1 MKNFIFISPHFPDS
15 YWRFCLALQNR
26 GFNVLGIGDAP
37 YYELSEQCKES
48 LTEYNCCSFMDE
60 FENERKSVEYFV
72 NKYGPIDYL
81 ESNNE
86 YWLIKDAKLRTIFNI
101 TSGVNDETVVPFRS
115 KIAQKEIFKA
125 NNIKC
130 ARYTSDNTKEGII
143 KFIEEVGFPIF
154 TKPDDGVGAQGTM
167 KINSYEDLDKFLATK
182 DNSRRYIIE
191 EYIDGSIV
199 SFDGVANSKSE
210 VIFCT
215 QNIFAVNNDEIVH
228 NNLDDMYYT
237 DPYLTEEFEQL
248 GRKVV
253 KAMKLNKRFFHIEF
267 FELKKDYPHLGKKGD
282 RIPLEVNARPA
293 GGYTPD
299 LINFANS
306 VSCYDIYAD
315 CIAYDENRFY
325 MDHPKFYAASCS
337 RRFTSSYIHSKEEIL
352 EKYRNNICMF
362 GDFPKA
368 LSDDMGDYYFVAKF
382 KNKED
387 MFEFDRFVRGKNE

>member
-15 YWRFCLALQNR
+15 YYRFCLALSHR
-26 GFNVLGIGDAP
+26 GFNVLGIGDGP
-37 YYELSEQCKES
+37 YNEISDECKES
-48 LTEYNCCSFMDE
+48 LTEYCCCPFME
-60 FENERKSVEYFV
+60 NFENEKNAVQYFAD
-72 NKYGPIDYL
+72 KYGKIDYL

-86 YWLIKDAKLRTIFNI
+86 YWLIKDAKLRTYFNI
-101 TSGVNDETVVPFRS
+101 TTGVNDVTVIPFRS

-125 NNIKC
+125 NGIKA
-130 ARYTSDNTKEGII
+130 ARYTSDNTKEGIL
-143 KFIEEVGFPIF
+143 KFVEEVGFPIF
-154 TKPDDGVGAQGTM
+154 AKPDDGVGAQGTM
-167 KINSYEDLDKFLATK
+167 KMENNEDINKFLSIK
-182 DNSRRYIIE
+182 DNNRKYIIE
-191 EYIDGSIV
+191 EFIDGSIV
-199 SFDGVANSKSE
+199 SFDGIANSKSE

-215 QNIFAVNNDEIVH
+215 QNIFAVNNDEIVK

-237 DPYLTEEFEQL
+237 DPYLTDEFIEL
-248 GRKVV
+248 GKKVV
-253 KAMKLNKRFFHIEF
+253 KAMNLNKRFFHIEF
-267 FELKKDYPHLGKKGD
+267 FELRKDYQHLGKKGD

-325 MDHPKFYAASCS
+325 MGHPKYYAISSS
-337 RRFTSSYIHSKEEIL
+337 RRYKNNYLHSKDEVL
-352 EKYRNNICMF
+352 AKYRNNICMY

-382 KNKED
+382 KTKNEL
-387 MFEFDRFVRGKNE
+387 FEFDKFVRSKYE

>member
-26 GFNVLGIGDAP
+26 GFNVLGIGDGP
-37 YYELSEQCKES
+37 YNEISEQCKES
-48 LTEYNCCSFMDE
+48 LTEYNCCPNMDD
-60 FENERKSVEYFV
+60 FENERRSVEYFQ

-101 TSGVNDETVVPFRS
+101 TSGVNDETVIPFRS
-115 KIAQKEIFKA
+115 KIAQKEIFNA
-125 NNIKC
+125 NGIKC
-130 ARYTSDNTKEGII
+130 ARYTSDNTKEGIL
-143 KFIEEVGFPIF
+143 KFIDEVGFPIF

-167 KINSYEDLDKFLATK
+167 KINNYEDLDIFLATK
-182 DNSRRYIIE
+182 DNLRKYIIE

-199 SFDGVANSKSE
+199 SFDGIANSKSE

-237 DPYLTEEFEQL
+237 DPYLSKEFEDL

-325 MDHPKFYAASCS
+325 MDHPKYYAVSCS
-337 RRFTSSYIHSKEEIL
+337 RRFTSNYVHSNDEIL
-352 EKYRNNICMF
+352 NKYRNNICMF
-362 GDFPKA
+362 GDFPRA
-368 LSDDMGDYYFVAKF
+368 LSDDMGDYYFIAKF
-382 KNKED
+382 KDKED
-387 MFEFDRFVRGKNE
+387 MFEFDKYVRSKK